1 MNSQNS
7 PFSQNPAGRGL
18 GGINCIIIDD
28 EPLSR
33 KGLKEY
39 IADIDFLNLV
49 GEFDNPLGATEMIG
63 SGEVH
68 LLFLDIQ
75 MPKITGLDFFKT
87 LKNPPPVIFTTA
99 YPQYAL
105 DGFEVN
111 ALDYLVKPISFDRF
125 LKAAMKAKEFYEV
138 RQKNKTEAASGT
150 AAEYFFIK
158 ADNKLVKIL
167 FEDILFVEALQNYVT
182 IHTTTKK
189 YISYL
194 TFKSVE
200 DYLPANRFIKVH
212 KSYIISAAKV
222 DSIDG
227 NEIRMGEHRIAISRS
242 LKDEVTEK
250 LLKGKF
256 LKR

>member
-7 PFSQNPAGRGL
+7 PIRGL

-49 GEFDNPLGATEMIG
+49 GEFDNPLGATEVIAG
-63 SGEVH
+63 GEVQ

-75 MPKITGLDFFKT
+75 MPKITGIDFFKT

-111 ALDYLVKPISFDRF
+111 ALDYLVKPVSFERF

-138 RQKNKTEAASGT
+138 RQKNKAEVLAGS

-158 ADNKLVKIL
+158 ADNKLVKIA
-167 FEDILFVEALQNYVT
+167 FDDILFVEALQNYVT
-182 IHTTTKK
+182 IHTAAKK

-200 DYLPANRFIKVH
+200 DYLPPDRFIKVH
-212 KSYIISAAKV
+212 KSFIISAAKV

-227 NEIRMGEHRIAISRS
+227 NEIRMGQHQVPISRS
-242 LKDEVTEK
+242 FKDEVTDK